1 MFWASRKNLDPNEF
15 EVAMKKNLSM
25 LLHSLTTTSENI
37 NFIRQNKDKVL
48 GALQSATLT
57 ELTDLPT
64 YFSDALLSKLPWD
77 DPEYLKYLVMVDPS
91 LPKYDNF
98 KDLVKNSPNK
108 KKIVAAIK
116 NIQ

>member
-1 MFWASRKNLDPNEF
+1 
-15 EVAMKKNLSM
+15 
-25 LLHSLTTTSENI
+25 
-37 NFIRQNKDKVL
+37 
-48 GALQSATLT
+48 
-57 ELTDLPT
+57 LPT

-116 NIQ
+116 SKQVK